1 MTRWQRPLS
10 HSSPWVCGAH
20 WLHQPACLLTTD
32 QYTPP
37 PVTWHLPDLPL
48 DPATTPHCEL
58 WDSGGKVVPGC
69 IVRLSS
75 ASAYSTSHLQPG
87 WGTGVQ
93 YSTVQTGHQPARHR
107 ALAPQLVIIYWRY
120 QYFDNINVLTIPIYW
135 RGRLRYMRYEIHQSF
150 ISSFII
156 FDKFMQNSLNFM
168 IPIFFYFTLFSCLC
182 LYYTIYYL

>member
-93 YSTVQTGHQPARHR
+93 YSTVQYSTDRSPASTTQGPGTSVSHHILTISIFWQYQCIYNTNILTRS
-107 ALAPQLVIIYWRY
+107 ASLYEIWDTSIIY
-120 QYFDNINVLTIPIYW
+120 
-135 RGRLRYMRYEIHQSF
+135 
-150 ISSFII
+150 FII
-156 FDKFMQNSLNFM
+156 HY
-168 IPIFFYFTLFSCLC
+168 IR
-182 LYYTIYYL
+182 